1 MAKMSERP
9 VDWAKL
15 EREFEKRGLNA
26 SEVAVELGYAKG
38 YFSGCKYEGRSLSVA
53 VKRML
58 EKLYDIRPDEYEV
71 KEEPATVPTTP
82 PPVIQSVELDYVK
95 LYNIM
100 YEAVYN
106 AVKKAWSE

>member
-9 VDWAKL
+9 VEWAKL

-26 SEVAVELGYAKG
+26 SEVAVELGYARG
-38 YFSGCKYEGRSLSVA
+38 YFAGCKHEGRNLSMA

-71 KEEPATVPTTP
+71 KEEPATVPTAP
-82 PPVIQSVELDYVK
+82 PPVIQPFELDYVR

>member
-1 MAKMSERP
+1 MAKMAEMSIE
-9 VDWAKL
+9 WAKL
-15 EREFEKRGLNA
+15 EREFEKRGLTA
-26 SEVAVELGYAKG
+26 SEVALELGYARG
-38 YFSGCKYEGRSLSVA
+38 YFAGRKNEKNTLPVA
-53 VKRML
+53 VVRML

-71 KEEPATVPTTP
+71 KEEPATVPTAP